1 MSDKKP
7 MTTTEAA
14 AEFYALAVLVERV
27 SARLSVILREH
38 DHISPHELRK
48 VLSSEV
54 DMLDTI
60 RGRIIEDAH
69 EVTA

>member
-7 MTTTEAA
+7 MTPTEAA
-14 AEFYALAVLVERV
+14 AEYYALAVFVEQV
-27 SARLSVILREH
+27 SARLSVLLREH
-38 DHISPHELRK
+38 DHTSPHELRK

-60 RGRIIEDAH
+60 RGRIIKDAH
-69 EVTA
+69 EMTA